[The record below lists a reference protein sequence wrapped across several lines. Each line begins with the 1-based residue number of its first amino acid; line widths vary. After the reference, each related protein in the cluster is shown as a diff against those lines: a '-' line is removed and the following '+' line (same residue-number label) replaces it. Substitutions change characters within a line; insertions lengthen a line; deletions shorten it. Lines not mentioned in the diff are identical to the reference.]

1 MTDKPTERER
11 LINLAAAVDAVANAN
26 KAILAIEAPEVEQL
40 HTHLYKVMPMLLKTK
55 SRLQYHITKAG
66 VGKGAK

>member
-11 LINLAAAVDAVANAN
+11 LVNLAAAVDAVANAN
-26 KAILAIEAPEVEQL
+26 KALLAIEAAEITQL
-40 HTHLYKVMPMLLKTK
+40 APHLYKVMPMLLKTK
-55 SRLQYHITKAG
+55 SRLQFHIAKIG